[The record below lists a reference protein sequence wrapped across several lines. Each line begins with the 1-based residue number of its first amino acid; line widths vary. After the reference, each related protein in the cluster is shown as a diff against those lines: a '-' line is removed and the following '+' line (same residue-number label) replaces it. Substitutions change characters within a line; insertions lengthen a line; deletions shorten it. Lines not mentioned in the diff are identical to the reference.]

1 MKKAILL
8 LMILITA
15 VMLCAIAMAE
25 GEWETYEGP
34 LSMTIKYP
42 KAIIEASRHSSED
55 EYVNEYD
62 RIDLFVPRAEQTS
75 ARMTCA
81 LHDDPQFPFWED
93 YGYTKLEMDDSLLD
107 QIESSMYKT
116 LNMYMNPEGT
126 EIVEEL
132 KMTYPINLEPEIVF
146 DIFLPADDPDGWRNV
161 FETMLSTLKFPPL
174 GEEFA
179 GIRFDFY
186 ENVEKNA
193 SSEKIIVDEGAA
205 CYVLAFSG
213 KTSQFALE
221 EVEWDDATFRIVNVK
236 TLFKADLM
244 SDGDQLDISCFFPDG
259 LPKLRIRW
267 SDPWTKDRTYYL
279 TMSGKD
285 GSLHMLSASEFL
297 PPELVGTW
305 GTDGVTLRVLQS
317 GDEYKVLANFG
328 DGEYG
333 WSRAV
338 YNDCVY
344 DEEGNRLLCT
354 GIKETC
360 ELDPETED
368 KEESERQYI
377 MEKRESWLPL
387 TIGEDGIME
396 YPDWEGDPVQLLYYG
411 PFEGTWKDGDTT
423 IDFYFGDT
431 ELWCEIK
438 ENTETKWTY
447 WCAYDEESD
456 RPYEHF
462 YGYGQNDGQK
472 EEGEAT
478 FYIDCEGRLVW
489 NDLSGKE
496 TRRFIRQEEPQDER
510 IHDFYRYEPGDGKQ
524 YEVFVIT
531 KLLYNENHQVT
542 DVTGQFAHMTDNGES
557 SDWEL
562 AEDGKLYTYHLAED
576 FSADLLASLYDDTM
590 ETVTDLHEWYIRVCL
605 EERVP
610 EDGELYFVLHMSE
623 EERKNANPDA
633 LFDCIAAK
641 PELNEAGE
649 IRYVCYTRI
658 PWIM

>member
-1 MKKAILL
+1 MKTKIGILL
-8 LMILITA
+8 LCMM
-15 VMLCAIAMAE
+15 VMVGISLAGAAAE
-25 GEWETYEGP
+25 V
-34 LSMTIKYP
+34 S
-42 KAIIEASRHSSED
+42 H
-55 EYVNEYD
+55 
-62 RIDLFVPRAEQTS
+62 
-75 ARMTCA
+75 
-81 LHDDPQFPFWED
+81 
-93 YGYTKLEMDDSLLD
+93 
-107 QIESSMYKT
+107 
-116 LNMYMNPEGT
+116 
-126 EIVEEL
+126 
-132 KMTYPINLEPEIVF
+132 PEI
-146 DIFLPADDPDGWRNV
+146 
-161 FETMLSTLKFPPL
+161 L
-174 GEEFA
+174 G
-179 GIRFDFY
+179 
-186 ENVEKNA
+186 
-193 SSEKIIVDEGAA
+193 S
-205 CYVLAFSG
+205 
-213 KTSQFALE
+213 
-221 EVEWDDATFRIVNVK
+221 
-236 TLFKADLM
+236 
-244 SDGDQLDISCFFPDG
+244 
-259 LPKLRIRW
+259 
-267 SDPWTKDRTYYL
+267 
-279 TMSGKD
+279 
-285 GSLHMLSASEFL
+285 
-297 PPELVGTW
+297 W
-305 GTDGVTLRVLQS
+305 GTDGVTLRVLRS

-377 MEKRESWLPL
+377 MVKRESWLPL
-387 TIGEDGIME
+387 TIREDGIME
-396 YPDWEGDPVQLLYYG
+396 YPDWEGDPVQLLYFG
-411 PFEGTWKDGDTT
+411 PYEGTWKDGDTT
-423 IDFYFGDT
+423 IDFHFGDT

-447 WCAYDEESD
+447 RCDYDEESD

-462 YGYGQNDGQK
+462 YGNGRNDDQK

-478 FYIDCEGRLVW
+478 FTIDGEGRLVW

-496 TRRFIRQEEPQDER
+496 TRRFIRQEEPRDER
-510 IHDFYRYEPGDGKQ
+510 IHDFYRYEPGDGKA

-531 KLLYNENHQVT
+531 QLLYDENHKVT

-562 AEDGKLYTYHLAED
+562 AEDGKFYTYHLAED
-576 FSADLLASLYDDTM
+576 FSAELLDSLYDDTM

-610 EDGELYFVLHMSE
+610 VDGELYFVSHMSE
-623 EERKNANPDA
+623 EERKNANPDT
-633 LFDCIAAK
+633 LFDCIAVK